1 MTECCQVGAKIILY
15 LTVWINNL
23 SSGTTSDKKNDE
35 KNNAKLFRQTNREL
49 TVKLR
54 FYPVNYYAVSKQLN
68 FSIQNLQ
75 E

>member
-1 MTECCQVGAKIILY
+1 MILY

-35 KNNAKLFRQTNREL
+35 KYDAKLFRQTGDL
-49 TVKLR
+49 KLPVKLR
-54 FYPVNYYAVSKQLN
+54 FYSVNYYAVSKQLS
-68 FSIQNLQ
+68 FSKQNLQ